1 MRASQPAPCSAD
13 KLFDRKVTIS
23 EVFTI
28 ETDVFRWF
36 IGLYEYSSGSCA
48 PLRCTLCNLVPI
60 QSVASETL
68 SIGTVSLLSTRIH
81 QSAHLAQTWPPIL
94 QPSLTA
100 SFPGTHASCCFD
112 YYYYTTAQLQQN
124 KNPAGNDTRRLKNI
138 APRAPALIIRS
149 LLWAGVVMNLISS
162 SSGHLFMC
170 YLCNH
175 TSTQLTASYNVS
187 CLLCG

>member
-1 MRASQPAPCSAD
+1 MCLD
-13 KLFDRKVTIS
+13 YFV
-23 EVFTI
+23 
-28 ETDVFRWF
+28 
-36 IGLYEYSSGSCA
+36 GLNEYSSASCA
-48 PLRCTLCNLVPI
+48 PLRCTLCSLVPI

-124 KNPAGNDTRRLKNI
+124 KNPAGHDTRRLKNI
-138 APRAPALIIRS
+138 APAPALITRL
-149 LLWAGVVMNLISS
+149 LLWVGIVMNLISP
-162 SSGHLFMC
+162 SSGHLFKC
-170 YLCNH
+170 YRCNY
-175 TSTQLTASYNVS
+175 SSAQLTASYNVS